1 MEGGTI
7 TPDGAFDVDPESS
20 ISRSAIEHS
29 FHARVDGIQ
38 KGFVVHEE
46 KNFVSDAVNN

>member
-7 TPDGAFDVDPESS
+7 APDDAFDVDPESS

-38 KGFVVHEE
+38 K
-46 KNFVSDAVNN
+46 DL